1 MVRTWHL
8 CPCSPRCGERSRA
21 KRSRGERSRAKR
33 SRTDQI
39 RASALAIVETG
50 YRQGGIDTC
59 SCLFRKTQIIPKET
73 PTNPTVH
80 YAVKDPASE
89 RGMRN
94 VSSFFIVCGMPYSA
108 NDSILG
114 EGHSGM
120 TVIFYFLAVFSQQ
133 LKVSGAELTAQLQAL
148 NL

>member
-1 MVRTWHL
+1 MYYIG
-8 CPCSPRCGERSRA
+8 SPWSVSGVELTRYGPPRW
-21 KRSRGERSRAKR
+21 
-33 SRTDQI
+33 
-39 RASALAIVETG
+39 AIVETG

-73 PTNPTVH
+73 PTNPSVH

-108 NDSILG
+108 NNSILG

-120 TVIFYFLAVFSQQ
+120 TVVF
-133 LKVSGAELTAQLQAL
+133 GRI
-148 NL
+148 